1 MERKPGGTYL
11 YLAVLFS
18 LLVLAYSLWVL
29 YSTVASYQEGQ
40 IENFY
45 FGVIASFIGMGLAIS
60 SLAATRKRIVVLRS
74 MASRTLTTVLC
85 EKCGF
90 KMMRLFSV
98 GDYVHKEIGKCQQC
112 DGTMT
117 IASIYAEEAKKKSR

>member
-29 YSTVASYQEGQ
+29 YSSIASYQEGQ
-40 IENFY
+40 LENFY
-45 FGVIASFIGMGLAIS
+45 FGIVASFIGMALAAS
-60 SLAATRKRIVVLRS
+60 SLAATRKRIVAIRS

-85 EKCGF
+85 KKCGF

-98 GDYVHKEIGKCQQC
+98 GDYVHKELGLSLIHISEP
-112 DGTMT
+112 TRP
-117 IASIYAEEAKKKSR
+117 Y

>member
-1 MERKPGGTYL
+1 MERRPSGTYL
-11 YLAVLFS
+11 YLAILFS
-18 LLVLAYSLWVL
+18 FLVLAYSLWVL
-29 YSTVASYQEGQ
+29 YSTIASYQEGQ

-45 FGVIASFIGMGLAIS
+45 FGIIASFVGMGLAIS

-112 DGTMT
+112 DGIMT

>member
-1 MERKPGGTYL
+1 VERKPAGTYL

-29 YSTVASYQEGQ
+29 YSTVTSYQEGQ

-45 FGVIASFIGMGLAIS
+45 FGIIASFVGMGLAVS
-60 SLAATRKRIVVLRS
+60 SLAATRKRIAVLRS
-74 MASRTLTTVLC
+74 MASRTLTTVFC

-98 GDYVHKEIGKCQQC
+98 GDYVNKQIGKCQQC
-112 DGTMT
+112 EGMMT
-117 IASIYAEEAKKKSR
+117 ITSIYAEETKKKSR

>member
-1 MERKPGGTYL
+1 MERKPAGTYL

-29 YSTVASYQEGQ
+29 YSTVTSYQEGQ

-45 FGVIASFIGMGLAIS
+45 FGIIVSFTGMGLAAS
-60 SLAATRKRIVVLRS
+60 SLVATRKRILVLGS

-98 GDYVHKEIGKCQQC
+98 GDYVNKQIGKCQQC
-112 DGTMT
+112 DGIMT
-117 IASIYAEEAKKKSR
+117 ITSIYAEETKKKSR

>member
-85 EKCGF
+85 LSLIHISEPT
-90 KMMRLFSV
+90 RP
-98 GDYVHKEIGKCQQC
+98 Y
-112 DGTMT
+112 
-117 IASIYAEEAKKKSR
+117 